1 MRKFKLLLL
10 VLVLVNIAQPVLALG
25 LPQRLYPAK
34 AIKKSIQVLVKKV
47 SRNS

>member
-1 MRKFKLLLL
+1 
-10 VLVLVNIAQPVLALG
+10 LG

-34 AIKKSIQVLVKKV
+34 AIKKSFQVLVKKV